1 MIKQSWPMNLRMVML
16 SLVVGGAVGMLALAS
31 CAPAQAPTVDTEAM
45 ARDLTKLDDDWSKS
59 AATRSADSV
68 AAFYA
73 ADAIAY
79 PPDAPVAVGH
89 EAAKK
94 VWADGFADSTYRIS
108 WKTDHAGVAKSGDLG
123 YTAGTFEESFTGP
136 DRKPVARKGKYTC
149 VWAKQPDGTWKAIH
163 DNWNYDSK

>member
-1 MIKQSWPMNLRMVML
+1 MMKRSWSMNLRMMMS
-16 SLVVGGAVGMLALAS
+16 SLVVAGVVGMLAVAG
-31 CAPAQAPTVDTEAM
+31 CAPAQAPAVDTDSM
-45 ARDLTKLDDDWSKS
+45 AKELTKLDDDWSKS
-59 AATRSADSV
+59 AATRSAENV

-123 YTAGTFEESFTGP
+123 YT
-136 DRKPVARKGKYTC
+136 
-149 VWAKQPDGTWKAIH
+149 
-163 DNWNYDSK
+163 